1 MFRSL
6 ARRQP
11 RARRS
16 HRRSWTIPSGGSTI
30 CLPCS
35 WKKFRRH
42 RPNVLKDLTQV
53 TVPDCQPLML
63 PLLRSA
69 INGDSVSQGRGPY
82 RTFETVVAVA
92 HDSVNR
98 ALLMQ
103 LLDQPL
109 SSYWRV
115 AQAPCCVNEI
125 DIVDS
130 RVLLGA
136 STRRVNHAAVPQ
148 LSNRGATDLTR

>member
-42 RPNVLKDLTQV
+42 CPNVLKDLTQV

-69 INGDSVSQGRGPY
+69 INGDSVSQGRGLTAPL
-82 RTFETVVAVA
+82 RRSSPSPTTASTARSLCNCSISRSRPIGELRKPPVASTKSISLIHVCCWVHQRDESTTQLFRSSA
-92 HDSVNR
+92 TA
-98 ALLMQ
+98 ALL
-103 LLDQPL
+103 
-109 SSYWRV
+109 
-115 AQAPCCVNEI
+115 
-125 DIVDS
+125 
-130 RVLLGA
+130 
-136 STRRVNHAAVPQ
+136 T
-148 LSNRGATDLTR
+148 